1 MSEIASARGAS
12 LRVLARRAVEGSVLE
27 QPARYLWRTVSR
39 RAHAKRHLEP
49 SRNDIYDELT
59 VAVMTEV
66 LTSTSNCV
74 DAGAHTGKL
83 LAHMVRLAPDG
94 SHHAFEPL
102 PECAAVLRERFHSVT
117 VHECAL
123 ADETTTAA
131 FHWIRSCP
139 EYSGLERRRA
149 GGYDEGSV
157 EIIDVPVRRL
167 DDVLPSVQRVDF
179 IKVDVEGAE
188 ARLLRGARHI
198 LRSWHPVVV
207 IEMGPKPMEAY
218 RELAESGFGI
228 YLLDGWLEGKPP
240 LTESMFRAELYR
252 HWYYLADA

>member
-1 MSEIASARGAS
+1 MREISSWRGAS
-12 LRVLARRAVEGSVLE
+12 FRESARRAVEGSVLE
-27 QPARYLWRTVSR
+27 PPARYLWRTVSR
-39 RAHAKRHLEP
+39 RAHAKP
-49 SRNDIYDELT
+49 SQNDIYDELT
-59 VAVMTEV
+59 EAVMTEV

-94 SHHAFEPL
+94 IHHAFEPL
-102 PECAAVLRERFHSVT
+102 PECAAVLRGRFHSVS

-131 FHWIRSCP
+131 FHWIRSVP

-149 GGYDEGSV
+149 GGYDENSV

-167 DDVLPSVQRVDF
+167 DDVLPPSQRVDF
-179 IKVDVEGAE
+179 IKIDVEGAE
-188 ARLLRGARHI
+188 GRLLRGARRT

-207 IEMGPKPMEAY
+207 IEMGPKPMDAY
-218 RELAESGFGI
+218 RELTESGFGI

-240 LTESMFRAELYR
+240 LTESMFRAEIYR
-252 HWYYLADA
+252 HFYYLAHE